1 MFLYFDILK
10 LSQTYITC
18 IHMHLYI
25 IYNIYN
31 ICNIY
36 VYMFTYMHKCIYIYV
51 YIYIATFEFKN
62 CYGTIFHN
70 RLKQASPMTKS
81 DIADFI
87 TKT

>member
-1 MFLYFDILK
+1 M
-10 LSQTYITC
+10 YICLHIC
-18 IHMHLYI
+18 I
-25 IYNIYN
+25 N
-31 ICNIY
+31 
-36 VYMFTYMHKCIYIYV
+36 VYIYV

-87 TKT
+87 TKK

>member
-1 MFLYFDILK
+1 MY
-10 LSQTYITC
+10 TC
-18 IHMHLYI
+18 LH
-25 IYNIYN
+25 
-31 ICNIY
+31 ICIN
-36 VYMFTYMHKCIYIYV
+36 VYIYV